1 MPKINAP
8 NVAEHR
14 ARQRAA
20 LMEAGEEVLLS
31 GGWAAVSPTSVGERA
46 GIARSSFYD
55 YFPSKDDLL
64 VAIAIDAME
73 RWDAEI
79 AAEMQGLE
87 PGTPELRAFV
97 DATMRMAADGKHAI
111 AALVREADLAPSAV
125 EDVMALH
132 DALFRPVTRVLIG
145 LGMEASQT
153 STMLIHGVLGAGVQL
168 VTHGVDHAQVAD
180 DVYRLLTQG
189 LIT

>member
-8 NVAEHR
+8 TVAEHR
-14 ARQRAA
+14 ATQRAA
-20 LMEAGEEVLLS
+20 LLRAGEKVLLS
-31 GGWAAVSPTSVGERA
+31 GGWAAVSPTSVSERA

-73 RWDAEI
+73 RWDAEM
-79 AAEMQGLE
+79 AEELQAVE
-87 PGTPELRAFV
+87 PGISELRAFV
-97 DATMRMAADGKHAI
+97 DATMRMAADGRHAI
-111 AALVREADLAPSAV
+111 AAIVREAELAPSAV

-132 DALFRPVTRVLIG
+132 DALFRPVTRVLAG
-145 LGMEASQT
+145 LGMDASQT
-153 STMLIHGVLGAGVQL
+153 SIMLIHGVLGAGVQL
-168 VTHGVDHAQVAD
+168 VTHGVVPEQVAD